1 MSYIRC
7 ISNPEG
13 LYIWADVSGDT
24 IIAGGADVE
33 PGVTEPEQWRR
44 MPIELWDKLLETW
57 VKNWYEDVALTMVID
72 DVKHEV
78 SLTESSKAGTKLL
91 IEYKNDEG
99 TSWKLDDIWLV
110 TMHYIASRY
119 ENPYYGAG
127 RFKKLALR
135 LLGV

>member
-1 MSYIRC
+1 MSYIRST
-7 ISNPEG
+7 SNPEG
-13 LYIWADVSGDT
+13 LYIWGDVSGDA
-24 IIAGGADVE
+24 IIAA
-33 PGVTEPEQWRR
+33 GVDNWRR
-44 MPIELWDKLLETW
+44 MPDELFETLLESW
-57 VKNWYEDVALTMVID
+57 VKNWYEDVTLTMVID

-78 SLTESSKAGTKLL
+78 SLTGSGGAGTKLL
-91 IEYKNDEG
+91 LEYKNDEG

-127 RFKKLALR
+127 RFKRLALR